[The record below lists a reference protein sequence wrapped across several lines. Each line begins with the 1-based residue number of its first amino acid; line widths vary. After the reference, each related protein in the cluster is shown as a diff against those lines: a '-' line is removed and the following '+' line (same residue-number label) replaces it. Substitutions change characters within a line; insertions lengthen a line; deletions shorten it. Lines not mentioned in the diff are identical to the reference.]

1 MVSNGCIVT
10 YTIRVYNEGNV
21 NGYAS
26 LIKDDIPEG
35 LEFLPDNETNKEYRW
50 ILLDSEGNETT
61 DVTKAVSIATDY
73 LSKEQEKTSKGNLLK
88 AFDPN
93 TMTEP
98 DHKDVKVA
106 FKVVESNTSDRIII
120 NKAQISDDSDEDGN
134 EINDK
139 DSIPDEWNE
148 GEDDQDIEKIKV
160 QYFDLALRKWV
171 TQAIVIDENG
181 QETVTE
187 TGHKAE
193 DDPEEL
199 VKVDLKKSKINKV
212 TVKFRYSIRV
222 TNEGQIP
229 GYVKEIKDYIPE
241 GLKFVQEDNPQWTQI
256 EENIITTDAAK
267 DILLQPG
274 ESTEVEV
281 LLTWIN
287 SGDNLGKKVNVAEI
301 SKDYNEFE
309 APDID
314 STPDNQKPGEDDI
327 DDAPVILS
335 VQTGEAQRYIGIT
348 AVVLVILAGG
358 ITLIKKF
365 VL

>member
-1 MVSNGCIVT
+1 M
-10 YTIRVYNEGNV
+10 YY
-21 NGYAS
+21 
-26 LIKDDIPEG
+26 
-35 LEFLPDNETNKEYRW
+35 KE
-50 ILLDSEGNETT
+50 
-61 DVTKAVSIATDY
+61 
-73 LSKEQEKTSKGNLLK
+73 
-88 AFDPN
+88 
-93 TMTEP
+93 
-98 DHKDVKVA
+98 VKIA
-106 FKVVESNTSDRIII
+106 FKVVEPNSSKKILVNA
-120 NKAQISDDSDEDGN
+120 AQISDDSDEDGN
-134 EINDK
+134 EVDDE
-139 DSIPDEWNE
+139 DSIPDKWNE
-148 GEDDQDIEKIKV
+148 GEDDQDKEYVKLV
-160 QYFDLALRKWV
+160 EFDLALRKWV